1 LVELALQYAKKS
13 AHISDKQFDLGRLQM
28 DFNKDWSKDHSM
40 IVTYR
45 SPQGVPY
52 VTYHSTNTYDRSVA
66 SIIASYPNAAYYAY
80 RT

>member
-1 LVELALQYAKKS
+1 
-13 AHISDKQFDLGRLQM
+13 
-28 DFNKDWSKDHSM
+28 M

-52 VTYHSTNTYDRSVA
+52 VSYHSTNTYNRSVA
-66 SIIASYPNAAYYAY
+66 SLIASYPNAAYYAY